1 MSSFVLDASAL
12 LAILRDE
19 PGVENLPGEWEIQD
33 HAVMSTV
40 NLCEVQS
47 KLVVDG
53 IQPSAAWE
61 AMISAIHI
69 PVALDEEQAKLA
81 GDLRLQTRKFG
92 LSLGDRACIAL
103 GLVLKL
109 PIYTA
114 DRQWSKLK
122 LGSEIRV
129 IR

>member
-1 MSSFVLDASAL
+1 VSSFVLDASAL
-12 LAILRDE
+12 LAALRDE
-19 PGVENLPGEWEIQD
+19 PGVENLPSEWEMQD

-53 IQPSAAWE
+53 IQPDDAWD
-61 AMISAIHI
+61 AMLSAIHT

-81 GDLRLQTRKFG
+81 GSLRLQTRKLG

-103 GLVLKL
+103 GLTLKM

-122 LGSEIRV
+122 IGSEIHM